1 MVNLFNYIE
10 KDSPVHR
17 LTGAAKLVGLLL
29 WSIASMTTFYTPLL
43 AVLTVAAFL
52 LFGVSHIKL
61 REVGFMLK
69 FTFVFMILN
78 NVLIFIFSP
87 QHAVSIYGSRTVL
100 FEIAGPYI
108 VTAEQLFY
116 HLNVALKYTC
126 SIPVVLLFVSTTN
139 PSEFAASLNRIGVSY
154 RISYAVSIALRYI
167 PDIQRE
173 YYDISKAQQAR
184 GIEMSKKAGLV
195 QRLKSVSV
203 ILIPLILSSLERICA
218 VLYRVVSVDHNR
230 GLVFLHQSFLAM
242 ESNCE
247 VAGHPCRCGQVLREN
262 VAANDRFPPV
272 SLERGWDPRAVFVL
286 HHSPVDRA

>member
-61 REVGFMLK
+61 REVGLMLK

-108 VTAEQLFY
+108 VMAEQLFY

-154 RISYAVSIALRYI
+154 RISYAVAIALRYI

-203 ILIPLILSSLERICA
+203 ILIPLILSSLERIDTISNAMELRGFGKGKKRTWYEGRPFSRADIA
-218 VLYRVVSVDHNR
+218 VITGSIVLFGVSVM
-230 GLVFLHQSFLAM
+230 LT
-242 ESNCE
+242 
-247 VAGHPCRCGQVLREN
+247 VLN
-262 VAANDRFPPV
+262 GSRFYNP
-272 SLERGWDPRAVFVL
+272 FQ
-286 HHSPVDRA
+286 

>member
-139 PSEFAASLNRIGVSY
+139 PSEFSASLNRIGVSY

-203 ILIPLILSSLERICA
+203 ILIPLILSSLERIDTISNAMELRGFGKGKKRTWYEGKPFSRADIA
-218 VLYRVVSVDHNR
+218 VIAGSFVLFGVSVM
-230 GLVFLHQSFLAM
+230 LT
-242 ESNCE
+242 
-247 VAGHPCRCGQVLREN
+247 VLN
-262 VAANDRFPPV
+262 GSRFYNP
-272 SLERGWDPRAVFVL
+272 FQ
-286 HHSPVDRA
+286 

>member
-154 RISYAVSIALRYI
+154 RISYAVAIALRYI

-203 ILIPLILSSLERICA
+203 ILIPLILSSLERIDTISNAMELRGFGKGKKRTWYEGKPFSRADIA
-218 VLYRVVSVDHNR
+218 VIAGSIVLFGVSVM
-230 GLVFLHQSFLAM
+230 LT
-242 ESNCE
+242 
-247 VAGHPCRCGQVLREN
+247 VLN
-262 VAANDRFPPV
+262 GSRFYNP
-272 SLERGWDPRAVFVL
+272 FQ
-286 HHSPVDRA
+286 

>member
-154 RISYAVSIALRYI
+154 RISYAVAIALRYI

-203 ILIPLILSSLERICA
+203 ILIPLILSSLERIDTISNAMELRGFGKGKKRTWYEGRPFSRADIA
-218 VLYRVVSVDHNR
+218 VIAGSIVLFGVSVM
-230 GLVFLHQSFLAM
+230 LT
-242 ESNCE
+242 
-247 VAGHPCRCGQVLREN
+247 VLN
-262 VAANDRFPPV
+262 GSRFYNP
-272 SLERGWDPRAVFVL
+272 FQ
-286 HHSPVDRA
+286 